1 MDKSMDS
8 QIAFGAQHVTFV
20 TLTVSRE
27 PVPDLPQEPS
37 ASTKSLPVTTPAK
50 IKG

>member
-8 QIAFGAQHVTFV
+8 QIAFGAQYVTFV
-20 TLTVSRE
+20 TLVVSRE

-37 ASTKSLPVTTPAK
+37 APTKSFPVTTPAK